1 MQQNKILII
10 KFGGLGDVM
19 LSLNAMYS
27 IFKKYNNGIT
37 LLTEKPFDSFLKKS
51 DWFEEI
57 VTIKR
62 SLIYSYDLFQIKKK
76 IKPSL
81 YRRVF
86 DLQTS
91 KRSSH
96 YLKIFDKNYCEI
108 NGIGKHV
115 NIPHDNPNRNNMH
128 TIERQKDQ
136 LKKSKINFSNNINFK
151 WLEAKNTKFFN
162 LKNYVLLVPGGS
174 GKRLNKRIP
183 VRIFYNIS
191 EILIKKKIKP
201 VLIGSDDDYEVCAK
215 ISRKYP
221 AVLNLCQETSF
232 FDVANLA
239 QNANFSIG
247 NDTGPMHIISRC
259 NKKTIVF
266 FTTNSD
272 PNLCRPIG
280 KNVETISY
288 DSDENIF
295 CKKIVE
301 QIKLII

>member
-1 MQQNKILII
+1 
-10 KFGGLGDVM
+10 M

-37 LLTEKPFDSFLKKS
+37 LLTEKPFDGFLRKS
-51 DWFEEI
+51 GWFEEI

-62 SLIYSYDLFQIKKK
+62 SLFYPYDLFQIKKK
-76 IKPSL
+76 IKPFL
-81 YRRVF
+81 FKRVF

-91 KRSSH
+91 RRSSY
-96 YLKIFDKNYCEI
+96 YLKIFDKNNCEI
-108 NGIGKHV
+108 NGIGKYV

-128 TIERQKDQ
+128 TIERQEDQ
-136 LKKSKINFSNNINFK
+136 LKNSKINFFINTNFK
-151 WLEAKNTKFFN
+151 WLKAKRTKSFN
-162 LKNYVLLVPGGS
+162 LTNYVLLVPGGS
-174 GKRLNKRIP
+174 GKRLNKRVP

-191 EILIKKKIKP
+191 EILIKKKITP
-201 VLIGSDDDYEVCAK
+201 VLIGSDDDYEVCSI

-232 FDVANLA
+232 SDVANLA
-239 QNANFSIG
+239 QNANLSIG

-280 KNVETISY
+280 QNVETITY
-288 DSDENIF
+288 HGDENIF